1 MQVIN
6 NVLVNKLQEIVD
18 LQAEI
23 KLQEDKY
30 TTLLNANE
38 PLSTLKEIRLKIK
51 RLKVQLE
58 AKEEYAITLFY

>member
-30 TTLLNANE
+30 TTLLNADE
-38 PLSTLKEIRLKIK
+38 PLSTLKKSGLK
-51 RLKVQLE
+51 
-58 AKEEYAITLFY
+58 